1 MNLRK
6 HIIEYSFIALYFA
19 FMIYFF
25 QNLGDS
31 FFSKIIFAGALP
43 VFYLLWSVVHHYF
56 EDRLTFQ
63 IFLEYLSISLFV
75 FIILLTA
82 STL

>member
-6 HIIEYSFIALYFA
+6 HLIEYSFIAIYFGIL
-19 FMIYFF
+19 IYFF

-43 VFYLLWSVVHHYF
+43 LFYLLWSVVHHYF
-56 EDRLTFQ
+56 EDRLTLS

>member
-6 HIIEYSFIALYFA
+6 HIIEYSFIAIYFGIL
-19 FMIYFF
+19 IYFF

-31 FFSKIIFAGALP
+31 FFSKLVFAGALP
-43 VFYLLWSVVHHYF
+43 LFYLLWSVVHHYF
-56 EDRLTFQ
+56 EDRLTLH

>member
-1 MNLRK
+1 MNLIK
-6 HIIEYSFIALYFA
+6 HLIEYSFIALYFG

-31 FFSKIIFAGALP
+31 FFSKVVFSGALP
-43 VFYLLWSVVHHYF
+43 VCYLLWSVVHHYF
-56 EDRLTFQ
+56 EDRLTLP